1 MRTIN
6 KLLLFL
12 ATAGVAS
19 ALSCSK
25 DDDSTSFANASDI
38 KEESVTDTYYQDLD
52 GLGSVAIASVSDEQ
66 FSGGR
71 TSVEIELND
80 YRICSE
86 TVVSII
92 PDDQSTVDNP
102 SGELIIEFGTAGC
115 QDLRGNIRKGTVVF
129 RYSGRRFI
137 SGSTVITT
145 LENYS
150 INGIMLQGIRTSTN
164 VTENPEDAPSFHVTL
179 ADGSA
184 TYPDQTVAERE
195 SDFTWTWERA
205 ENPANDK
212 IIVHQG
218 GTASG
223 MTRRGNTYD
232 VTVLGDVV
240 YQKLCPM
247 AIEGIKQII
256 VNGENEFTIDY
267 GNGDC
272 DRDITVGT
280 SSGSHKIRI

>member
-1 MRTIN
+1 
-6 KLLLFL
+6 
-12 ATAGVAS
+12 
-19 ALSCSK
+19 
-25 DDDSTSFANASDI
+25 
-38 KEESVTDTYYQDLD
+38 
-52 GLGSVAIASVSDEQ
+52 
-66 FSGGR
+66 
-71 TSVEIELND
+71 
-80 YRICSE
+80 
-86 TVVSII
+86 VVSII

-129 RYSGRRFI
+129 RYSGRRFV

-195 SDFTWTWERA
+195 SDFTWT
-205 ENPANDK
+205 
-212 IIVHQG
+212 
-218 GTASG
+218 
-223 MTRRGNTYD
+223 
-232 VTVLGDVV
+232 VLGDVV